1 MNEMCRTV
9 SIYAPYFKGSI
20 MNTGR
25 KLENVLAIC
34 FILYTFNTLFIYYF
48 IYLFI
53 YYFIYFTVI
62 PIFCRRYQIWSLLFR
77 HMESHISQQ
86 CFDS

>member
-34 FILYTFNTLFIYYF
+34 FILYIFLIHFLYTILYTYLYTILYTL
-48 IYLFI
+48 L
-53 YYFIYFTVI
+53 
-62 PIFCRRYQIWSLLFR
+62 
-77 HMESHISQQ
+77 
-86 CFDS
+86 